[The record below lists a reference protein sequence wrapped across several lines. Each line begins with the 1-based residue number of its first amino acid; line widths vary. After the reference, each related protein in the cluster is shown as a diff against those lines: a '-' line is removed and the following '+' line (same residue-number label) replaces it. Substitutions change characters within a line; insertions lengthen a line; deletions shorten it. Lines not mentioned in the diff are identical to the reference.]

1 MQLGKVYLVGAGPGA
16 ADLLTIR
23 AARIISQAQIVF
35 YDGLVSDEVLELCPA
50 DCEIVPVDKRHDLPS
65 QCRQE
70 TIHSMLEE
78 AVQRYT
84 TVVRLKGGDPGIFGR
99 GGEEVE
105 FLASRRIPWEVIPGI
120 SAGVC
125 GLSSLG
131 LPITHRK
138 LASSVTLLTGSRLF
152 SGDLDGIPW
161 PLLVSPSQTLLFY
174 MTLRHLLE
182 ISHQLVRHGM
192 NPETYALCVS
202 RLSYLD
208 QKVVAAPLA
217 QIGDAVSAAG
227 LKTPA
232 LLVVGDVVD
241 FWRKLPQLAYEM
253 EQQL

>member
-50 DCEIVPVDKRHDLPS
+50 DCERVPVSKRYGLKS

-70 TIHSMLEE
+70 AIHRMLEE

-99 GGEEVE
+99 GGEEVK
-105 FLASRRIPWEVIPGI
+105 FLASRKIPWEVVPGI

-125 GLSSLG
+125 GLSLLG

-138 LASSVTLLTGSRLF
+138 LASAVTLLTGSQVF

-161 PLLVSPSQTLLFY
+161 PLLVSPSHTLLFY
-174 MTLRHLLE
+174 MTLRHVHE
-182 ISHQLVRHGM
+182 ISNQLVRHGM
-192 NPETYALCVS
+192 NPETHALCVS
-202 RLSYLD
+202 RLSYPD
-208 QKVVAAPLA
+208 QEVVATPLA
-217 QIGDAVSAAG
+217 RIGDAVSAAA
-227 LKTPA
+227 LKTPV

-241 FWRKLPQLAYEM
+241 FWRKLPQIACGM
-253 EQQL
+253 ERRL